1 MTVGSSDNVYKS
13 WNPLSPLWLMIGNE
27 HKDYVKWET
36 FFFLRLAYFAVDKRG
51 LIWFFAGQKHVYGC
65 IHMVHVCMNLWLVT
79 YLWSAHLFS
88 FWCNSLFCAFC
99 LHFQNYNRTLYLY
112 EVVPCTFICIF
123 ISFTPLLP
131 HTVCIQILTFYTYDV
146 QRWY

>member
-13 WNPLSPLWLMIGNE
+13 WNPLSLLWFMIGNE
-27 HKDYVKWET
+27 HKDYVIWET

-51 LIWFFAGQKHVYGC
+51 LIWFFAGQEHVYGC
-65 IHMVHVCMNLWLVT
+65 INMVHVYMNLWLVT

-112 EVVPCTFICIF
+112 KVVPCTFICIF

-131 HTVCIQILTFYTYDV
+131 HTVYIQILTFYTYDV

>member
-27 HKDYVKWET
+27 HKDYVIWET

-51 LIWFFAGQKHVYGC
+51 LIWFFVGQEHVYGC
-65 IHMVHVCMNLWLVT
+65 INMVHVCMNLWLVT

-112 EVVPCTFICIF
+112 KVVPCTFICIF
-123 ISFTPLLP
+123 ISFTLLLP